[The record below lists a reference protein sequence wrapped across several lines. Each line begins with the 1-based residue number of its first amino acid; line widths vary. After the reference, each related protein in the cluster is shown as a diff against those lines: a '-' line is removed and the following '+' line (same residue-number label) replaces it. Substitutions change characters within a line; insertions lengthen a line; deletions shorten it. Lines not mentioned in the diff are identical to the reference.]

1 LVRAY
6 RDTLEFDRRVLF
18 EKFEL
23 QDVARKVVGVGS
35 VGTRD
40 WIVLMLARGG
50 RDPLFLQIKEADA
63 SVLEPLLEASRFRHH
78 GERVIAGQ
86 RLMQA
91 ASDIFLGWVHDKAGL
106 DGQSRDFYV
115 RQLKD
120 WKGSAEI
127 DQMNPS
133 GMAAY
138 GRLCGWTLARAHA
151 RTGDPIAIGAYLG
164 GGRSFDH
171 ALLEFSK
178 AYAKQNQ
185 LDYDELTRAVKS
197 GRVTAETGV

>member
-1 LVRAY
+1 
-6 RDTLEFDRRVLF
+6 
-18 EKFEL
+18 
-23 QDVARKVVGVGS
+23 VVGVGS
-35 VGTRD
+35 VGTRC
-40 WIVLMLARGG
+40 WIALMMARGG

-63 SVLEPLLEASRFRHH
+63 SVLEPLLGVSRFANH

-91 ASDIFLGWVHDKAGL
+91 DSDIFLGWLHAKVGL

-127 DQMNPS
+127 DQMNPE

-138 GRLCGWTLARAHA
+138 RRLCGWTLARAHA
-151 RTGDPIAIGAYLG
+151 RSGDCIAIGSYLG
-164 GGRSFDH
+164 SGTSFDH

-178 AYAKQNQ
+178 AYAEQNRS
-185 LDYDELTRAVKS
+185 DYDELARAVKS
-197 GRVTAETGV
+197 GRMSAETGV